1 MKRVLTRTAL
11 LVAAG
16 ILAVGAV
23 ACSSDDTDAT
33 EIATA
38 TSTGTGSGEEA
49 AVAAVLT
56 EWTIEID
63 RDSAPAG
70 EVVFNADNQ
79 GTIPHELVVIKSDLA
94 EDALPVVDGKVD
106 ESQVDVI
113 GEIEEFPAG
122 ETVSASLTLKA
133 GNYLLI
139 CNVPAHY
146 GQGMH
151 TTFTVE

>member
-23 ACSSDDTDAT
+23 ACSSDDTDGGEAT
-33 EIATA
+33 ETA
-38 TSTGTGSGEEA
+38 TEAGSGEEV

-56 EWTIEID
+56 EWAIEID

-70 EVVFNADNQ
+70 EVVFDADNQ
-79 GTIPHELVVIKSDLA
+79 GAIPHELVVVKSDLA

-122 ETVSASLTLKA
+122 ETVSASLTLEA
-133 GNYLLI
+133 GNYVLI

>member
-23 ACSSDDTDAT
+23 ACSSDDGD
-33 EIATA
+33 ATA
-38 TSTGTGSGEEA
+38 TATEAGSGEEV

-56 EWTIEID
+56 EWAIEID

-79 GTIPHELVVIKSDLA
+79 GAIPHELVVVKSDLA

-122 ETVSASLTLKA
+122 ETVSASLTLEA
-133 GNYLLI
+133 GNYVLI